1 MLSFDTDLSNALKV
15 KNTTAFW
22 VLKLYYNND
31 STASNFIGVSDIN
44 RIDGSDMYYGLVAS
58 WGNYTQSLD
67 FFNFTTSTGN
77 MTVKLINTDNSI
89 QGGRFSDLLS
99 LNNFANRK
107 WELFLNTNQAGTF
120 DLDTRMIGTGVI
132 SGDIQYDINSVSF
145 VLLDKSSVYH
155 KQIPRATVD
164 ASTYPSAPEKNI
176 NKPIPI
182 SYGDFSRNTD
192 DTYYKQFDI
201 KGAFPAIIVNR
212 CDSDG
217 NINALPDS
225 DQAGGRLLNTLSS
238 FNVYMANSGELL
250 NAVDSNVTVTANP
263 ALLAHNILKVKG
275 TNYYYRHLLTNS
287 FTSFTGFDGTV
298 NIVDN
303 NLTSYQS
310 YTSGNVLEESNEQT
324 HNLRFIVPTLPKLG
338 EIYENNDIFVIIKFS
353 NFDSDQGGNTVHVKL
368 NGGTTINPAI
378 TSSGT
383 NISIANLSNKY
394 SSDQL
399 SSASL
404 DSESITLESFVDSGQ
419 NDNYLNYRLLDMWMM
434 IEFRPSQIFTK
445 KVEEEYEKI
454 VGYSVTTQFEQN
466 DSVTEKVTATRTKT
480 LRTPAEIEYL
490 YFSGK
495 GREYGAFID
504 ETLDGVERDNDY
516 NQGNFIKNPIYQIE
530 DILRAEL
537 ELTSSNIDFA
547 LFDLS
552 GTKKDDAG
560 FIRDIFNDAVTDIQ
574 FAFSQYK
581 FINSKDLIE
590 RLCKQCFSWVFISG
604 DGKVNIRTLRRSGDY
619 SASDK
624 TIDYKDI
631 NLKSISKTKLNSVR
645 NDITVNYAQD
655 YVQDQFKKT
664 VNVTD
669 STSAGTTVNGYGSQP
684 LKLETDVDVIDT
696 TTATA
701 IANAYLH
708 IFKDRKNIITL
719 STLTPKYNDLEI
731 ADIINFS
738 NWDSNI
744 KIFGTSMTGYWMVTS
759 IAKQVNG
766 SDIKLIQ
773 VDTN

>member
-22 VLKLYYNND
+22 VLKLYYNDD

-44 RIDGSDMYYGLVAS
+44 RLDGSDMYYGLVAS

-89 QGGRFSDLLS
+89 QDGRFSDLLAS
-99 LNNFANRK
+99 NNFANRK

-120 DLDTRMIGTGVI
+120 DTSARMIGTGVI

-164 ASTYPSAPEKNI
+164 ASTYPLAPEKNI
-176 NKPIPI
+176 NKPVPI

-225 DQAGGRLLNTLSS
+225 DQTGGRLLNTLSA

-250 NAVDSNVTVTANP
+250 NAVNSNVTVSANP
-263 ALLAHNILKVKG
+263 SLLAHNILKVKG
-275 TNYYYRHLLTNS
+275 TNYYYRHLLEDS
-287 FTSFTGFDGTV
+287 FASSIRFNGTA

-303 NLTSYQS
+303 DKTTFQTYN
-310 YTSGNVLEESNEQT
+310 SGNVLEGNTQT
-324 HNLRFIVPTLPKLG
+324 DLLSFNVPTLPKLG
-338 EIYENNDIFVIIKFS
+338 EIYDNNDIFVIMNTS
-353 NFDSDQGGNTVHVKL
+353 NFSSDQGGNTVSVEL
-368 NGGTTINPAI
+368 LSGTNLSPAI
-378 TSSGT
+378 TTDG
-383 NISIANLSNKY
+383 IHIANLSSKY
-394 SSDQL
+394 SASEL
-399 SSASL
+399 SSASI
-404 DSESITLESFVDSGQ
+404 DSSTISVENIT
-419 NDNYLNYRLLDMWMM
+419 NDGATATDNDLSYRLLDMWMM
-434 IEFRPSQIFTK
+434 VEFRPSQIFTK

-504 ETLDGVERDNDY
+504 ETLDSVQRDNDY

-552 GTKKDDAG
+552 GTKESDAG
-560 FIRDIFNDAVTDIQ
+560 FIGDIFNDAVTDIQ

-669 STSAGTTVNGYGSQP
+669 STSAGTTVNGNNQS
-684 LKLETDVDVIDT
+684 LKLETDADVIDT

-701 IANAYLH
+701 IANTYLH

-731 ADIINFS
+731 ADIIDFS

-766 SDIKLIQ
+766 LDIKLIQ

>member
-1 MLSFDTDLSNALKV
+1 
-15 KNTTAFW
+15 
-22 VLKLYYNND
+22 
-31 STASNFIGVSDIN
+31 
-44 RIDGSDMYYGLVAS
+44 MYHGLVAS

-77 MTVKLINTDNSI
+77 ITVKLINTDNSI
-89 QGGRFSDLLS
+89 QGGRFSDLLAS
-99 LNNFANRK
+99 NNFANRK

-120 DLDTRMIGTGVI
+120 DTAARMIGTGVI

-176 NKPIPI
+176 NKPVPI

-225 DQAGGRLLNTLSS
+225 DQTGGRLLNTLSS

-250 NAVDSNVTVTANP
+250 NAVDSNVTVTASP
-263 ALLAHNILKVKG
+263 ALLSHNVLKVKG
-275 TNYYYRHLLTNS
+275 VNYYYRHLLTNS
-287 FTSFTGFDGTV
+287 FTSSTNFDGTA
-298 NIVDN
+298 NIVDISN
-303 NLTSYQS
+303 TSFQSYDSTALLQNSHGGELIDNLTF
-310 YTSGNVLEESNEQT
+310 NM
-324 HNLRFIVPTLPKLG
+324 PTVPKLG
-338 EIYENNDIFVIIKFS
+338 EVYDNDDIFLIYKTSDFGAQDPSGVEVIVA
-353 NFDSDQGGNTVHVKL
+353 N
-368 NGGTTINPAI
+368 GTTASPAI
-378 TSSGT
+378 TATDGGGT
-383 NISIANLSNKY
+383 AIHISNFTNKY
-394 SSDQL
+394 TDDEL

-404 DSESITLESFVDSGQ
+404 DSKTITLQSKTATDQ
-419 NDNYLNYRLLDMWMM
+419 NDNRLQYKLLDMWMM

-445 KVEEEYEKI
+445 KIEEEYEKTI
-454 VGYSVTTQFEQN
+454 VNYVEDQFPSQD
-466 DSVTEKVTATRTKT
+466 DSVNEKVIATRTKT

-504 ETLDGVERDNDY
+504 ADSRDNDY

-552 GTKKDDAG
+552 GTKKSDAG
-560 FIRDIFNDAVTDIQ
+560 FIGDIFNDTVTDIQ

-669 STSAGTTVNGYGSQP
+669 STSAGTTVNGNNQS
-684 LKLETDVDVIDT
+684 LKLETDADVIDT

-701 IANAYLH
+701 IANTYLH

-731 ADIINFS
+731 ADIIDFS

-744 KIFGTSMTGYWMVTS
+744 KIFGASMTGYWMVTS
-759 IAKQVNG
+759 IAKKVNG
-766 SDIKLIQ
+766 ADIALIQ

>member
-22 VLKLYYNND
+22 VLKLYYNDD

-99 LNNFANRK
+99 SNNFANRK

-120 DLDTRMIGTGVI
+120 DTATRMIGTGVI

-225 DQAGGRLLNTLSS
+225 DQTGGRLLNTLSS

-250 NAVDSNVTVTANP
+250 NAVDSNVTVVSNPTILAN
-263 ALLAHNILKVKG
+263 NIIKVKG
-275 TNYYYRHLLTNS
+275 VNYYYRHLLTNS
-287 FTSFTGFDGTV
+287 FTSSTNFDGTA
-298 NIVDN
+298 NIVDISN
-303 NLTSYQS
+303 TSFQSYDSTALLQNSHSGLLTDNLTF
-310 YTSGNVLEESNEQT
+310 NM
-324 HNLRFIVPTLPKLG
+324 PTVPKLG
-338 EIYENNDIFVIIKFS
+338 EVYDNNDIFLIYKTDSFSAQDASGVEVIVS
-353 NFDSDQGGNTVHVKL
+353 N
-368 NGGTTINPAI
+368 GTTANPAI
-378 TSSGT
+378 TTDGIH
-383 NISIANLSNKY
+383 ISNLTNKY
-394 SSDQL
+394 TDDEL

-404 DSESITLESFVDSGQ
+404 DSKTITLQSKIATDQ
-419 NDNYLNYRLLDMWMM
+419 NDNRLQYKLLDMWMM

-445 KVEEEYEKI
+445 KIEEEYEKTI
-454 VGYSVTTQFEQN
+454 VNYVEDQFPSQD
-466 DSVTEKVTATRTKT
+466 DSLHEKVIATRTKT

-504 ETLDGVERDNDY
+504 ADSRDNDY

-560 FIRDIFNDAVTDIQ
+560 FIGDILNDAVTDIQ

-669 STSAGTTVNGYGSQP
+669 STSAGTTVNGNNQS
-684 LKLETDVDVIDT
+684 LKLETDADVIDT

-731 ADIINFS
+731 ADIIDFS

>member
-1 MLSFDTDLSNALKV
+1 MLSFDTSLSNALKV

-22 VLKLYYNND
+22 VLKLYYNDD

-44 RIDGSDMYYGLVAS
+44 RLDGSDMYHGLVAS

-99 LNNFANRK
+99 SNNFANRK

-120 DLDTRMIGTGVI
+120 DTAARMIGTGVI

-176 NKPIPI
+176 NKPVPI

-192 DTYYKQFDI
+192 DVYYKQFDI

-250 NAVDSNVTVTANP
+250 NAVESNVTVVSSPTILAN
-263 ALLAHNILKVKG
+263 NIIKVKG
-275 TNYYYRHLLTNS
+275 VNYYYRHLLTNS
-287 FTSFTGFDGTV
+287 FTSSTRFDGTA

-303 NLTSYQS
+303 DQTTFQTYNSTDLNEGSGTQVDFLTC
-310 YTSGNVLEESNEQT
+310 V
-324 HNLRFIVPTLPKLG
+324 IPTVPKLG
-338 EIYENNDIFVIIKFS
+338 ELYDNDDIFVILKTS
-353 NFDSDQGGNTVHVKL
+353 NEQSDDGVGVSVTL
-368 NGGTTINPAI
+368 NGGTETNPAI
-378 TSSGT
+378 LSSATNGVRVANFTSKFS
-383 NISIANLSNKY
+383 SNE
-394 SSDQL
+394 L

-404 DSESITLESFVDSGQ
+404 DSTSFSIKNSVATTQG
-419 NDNYLNYRLLDMWMM
+419 DNSLVYRLLDMWMM

-504 ETLDGVERDNDY
+504 ADSRDNNY

-537 ELTSSNIDFA
+537 ELTSSNIDFT

-552 GTKKDDAG
+552 GTKESDAG
-560 FIRDIFNDAVTDIQ
+560 FIGDIFNDAVADIQ

-624 TIDYKDI
+624 TIDYRDI

-655 YVQDQFKKT
+655 YVQDQFKQT

-669 STSAGTTVNGYGSQP
+669 STSAGTTVNGNNQS
-684 LKLETDVDVIDT
+684 LKLETDADVIDT

-731 ADIINFS
+731 ADIIDFS
-738 NWDSNI
+738 NWDSSI

-759 IAKQVNG
+759 IAKKING
-766 SDIKLIQ
+766 ASITLIQ

>member
-1 MLSFDTDLSNALKV
+1 MLSFDTNLSNALKL
-15 KNTTAFW
+15 KNTTSFW
-22 VLKLYYNND
+22 VLKLYYNDD

-44 RIDGSDMYYGLVAS
+44 RLDGSDMYYGLVAS

-67 FFNFTTSTGN
+67 FFNFTTTTGN

-89 QGGRFSDLLS
+89 KGGRFSDLLAS
-99 LNNFANRK
+99 NNFANRK

-120 DLDTRMIGTGVI
+120 DTAARMIGTGVI

-155 KQIPRATVD
+155 KQIPSATVD

-176 NKPIPI
+176 NKPVPI

-192 DTYYKQFDI
+192 DPYYKQFDI

-212 CDSDG
+212 CDNDG
-217 NINALPDS
+217 NINALPDN
-225 DQAGGRLLNTLSS
+225 DQAGKLLNTLAAH
-238 FNVYMANSGELL
+238 NVYMANSGELL
-250 NAVDSNVTVTANP
+250 NAVSSNVTRVQNP
-263 ALLAHNILKVKG
+263 ATFAHNVLKVKG
-275 TNYYYRHLLTNS
+275 VNYYYRHLLTNS
-287 FTSFTGFDGTV
+287 FTSSTRFDGTA

-303 NLTSYQS
+303 DTTSFQTYNSTDLSSGSGTQVDSLTC
-310 YTSGNVLEESNEQT
+310 T
-324 HNLRFIVPTLPKLG
+324 IPTVPKLG
-338 EIYENNDIFVIIKFS
+338 ELYDNDDIFVILKTS
-353 NFDSDQGGNTVHVKL
+353 NEQSDDGVGVSVTL
-368 NGGTTINPAI
+368 NGGTETDPAI
-378 TSSGT
+378 LSSATSGVRIT
-383 NISIANLSNKY
+383 NFTNKF
-394 SSDQL
+394 SSDEL

-404 DSESITLESFVDSGQ
+404 DSTSFSIKNSVATAQG
-419 NDNYLNYRLLDMWMM
+419 DNSLVYRLLDMWMM

-445 KVEEEYEKI
+445 KIEEEYEKTI
-454 VGYSVTTQFEQN
+454 VNYVEDQFPSQD
-466 DSVTEKVTATRTKT
+466 DSVHEKVIATRTKT

-504 ETLDGVERDNDY
+504 ADSRDNGY
-516 NQGNFIKNPIYQIE
+516 NSTNFIKNPIYQIE
-530 DILRAEL
+530 DILRTEL
-537 ELTSSNIDFA
+537 GLSSSNIDHA
-547 LFDLS
+547 LFDIS
-552 GTKKDDAG
+552 GNKG
-560 FIRDIFNDAVTDIQ
+560 GNGLLGDIFNDSVTDVL

-604 DGKVNIRTLRRSGDY
+604 DGKINIRTLRRSGDY

-669 STSAGTTVNGYGSQP
+669 STSAGTTVNGNNQS
-684 LKLETDVDVIDT
+684 LKLETDADVIDT

-701 IANAYLH
+701 IANTYLH

-731 ADIINFS
+731 ADIIDFS

-744 KIFGTSMTGYWMVTS
+744 KIFGTSMTGYWMITS
-759 IAKQVNG
+759 ISKKIDGA
-766 SDIKLIQ
+766 SIKLIQ

>member
-1 MLSFDTDLSNALKV
+1 MLSFDTSLSNALKV

-22 VLKLYYNND
+22 VLKLYYNDD

-44 RIDGSDMYYGLVAS
+44 RLDGSDMYHGLVAS

-89 QGGRFSDLLS
+89 QGGRFSDLLAS
-99 LNNFANRK
+99 NNFANRK

-120 DLDTRMIGTGVI
+120 DTAARMIGTGVI

-176 NKPIPI
+176 NKPVPI

-192 DTYYKQFDI
+192 DVYYKQFDI

-225 DQAGGRLLNTLSS
+225 DQTGGRLLNTLSA

-250 NAVDSNVTVTANP
+250 NAVDSNVTVTASP
-263 ALLAHNILKVKG
+263 ALLSHNVLKVKG
-275 TNYYYRHLLTNS
+275 VNYYYRHLLTNS
-287 FTSFTGFDGTV
+287 FTSSTRFDGTA

-303 NLTSYQS
+303 DNTTFQRYNSTDLTEG
-310 YTSGNVLEESNEQT
+310 SGTQVDSLT
-324 HNLRFIVPTLPKLG
+324 CTIPTVPKLG
-338 EIYENNDIFVIIKFS
+338 EIYDNDDIFVILKTS
-353 NFDSDQGGNTVHVKL
+353 SEQSDDGVGVSVTL
-368 NGGTTINPAI
+368 NGGTETNPAI
-378 TSSGT
+378 LSSAT
-383 NISIANLSNKY
+383 NGVRVTNFTNKF

-404 DSESITLESFVDSGQ
+404 DSTSFSILNSVATTQG
-419 NDNYLNYRLLDMWMM
+419 DNSLVYRLLDMWMM

-504 ETLDGVERDNDY
+504 ETLDGVQRDNNY

-552 GTKKDDAG
+552 GTKKSDAG
-560 FIRDIFNDAVTDIQ
+560 FIGDIFNDAVTDIQ

-669 STSAGTTVNGYGSQP
+669 STSAGTTVNGNNQS
-684 LKLETDVDVIDT
+684 LKLETDADVIDT

-731 ADIINFS
+731 ADIIDFS

-744 KIFGTSMTGYWMVTS
+744 KIFGASMTGYWMVTS
-759 IAKQVNG
+759 IAKKVNG
-766 SDIKLIQ
+766 ADIALIQ